1 MKTAAQVF
9 IIIGMVFGCWMIL
22 PLIFGGIALSQMSK
36 GQRPSTGMSVCVLLF
51 CNMIGGILL
60 LCAKDE
66 DFYKPNMMNN
76 GYNPNMNNGYN
87 PNMNNGYNPNMNK
100 TAELMLCRFCIT
112 KAAFLSLR
120 LFSSYFTVSS
130 FIISYSFTS
139 SPIVSC
145 SALAVAGMPLSVIF
159 SASTAFG
166 ILKYAETGLASC
178 FLR

>member
-9 IIIGMVFGCWMIL
+9 IIIGMVCGFWMIL

-87 PNMNNGYNPNMNK
+87 PNMNNGYNPNMNNSYNPNMNNGYNPNMNNGYDPNMNNGYNPN
-100 TAELMLCRFCIT
+100 ANNGYNNANY
-112 KAAFLSLR
+112 AAPNN
-120 LFSSYFTVSS
+120 YNNNN
-130 FIISYSFTS
+130 
-139 SPIVSC
+139 
-145 SALAVAGMPLSVIF
+145 
-159 SASTAFG
+159 
-166 ILKYAETGLASC
+166 YATPDNNNFNNNNNGAQQ
-178 FLR
+178 

>member
-36 GQRPSTGMSVCVLLF
+36 GQRPSTGISVCVLLF

-66 DFYKPNMMNN
+66 DFYKPGTNY

-87 PNMNNGYNPNMNK
+87 PNMNNGYNPNMNNGYNANMNNNAYNPNANTGYSNANYATPVNNT
-100 TAELMLCRFCIT
+100 TAYTYKSAAVFTAAEIIVIYSLLSCRPSPSRT
-112 KAAFLSLR
+112 ALSYPR
-120 LFSSYFTVSS
+120 S
-130 FIISYSFTS
+130 
-139 SPIVSC
+139 
-145 SALAVAGMPLSVIF
+145 
-159 SASTAFG
+159 
-166 ILKYAETGLASC
+166 
-178 FLR
+178 